1 MFSSTLRH
9 HSPSIARISFIS
21 IRSLTSY
28 TPTRTIVRNSLKN
41 PPAASSQHRFFS
53 VSPFLKND
61 TEAEQEFVEES
72 AADPDPPAGEY
83 IHHTGDPGVTHH
95 YGKDEPITR
104 FQQLADR
111 GLVDPVI
118 IDKIVKGKGYEEMTK
133 VQRKTI
139 LETLGGDDVFGQ
151 AKTGTGKTFAFLLP
165 VIQRI
170 RSTTIPLKPR
180 RRIDFRTRNG
190 ETNADVRAIIISPT
204 RELAQQIKVDA
215 QFLTQNTEIVTQLAV
230 GGSGKRES
238 LASIRS
244 VGCHILVA
252 TPGRLHDL
260 LSDPQAGISTKNLET
275 LVLDEADHLLDQG
288 FAEAI
293 DDIIKLLPNR
303 DAPVGNTGKF
313 RQTLLFSATI
323 PDKVQKMARKT
334 MRHGHKFLQ
343 MVEKGE
349 AATHEKVPQHIVRC
363 KGLEN
368 QLPALVELL
377 KREIETVD
385 NSVGTEKPLQPF
397 KAIIFFT
404 AVRPVMLFSTAL
416 QNLNLGDKEEG
427 RSINPFYPA
436 KIFEMHSRL
445 TQYQRTRTA
454 ENFRRARSGILL
466 SSDITARGMDF
477 PGVTHVI
484 QMGAP
489 KNEET
494 YIHRIGR
501 TARGDRSGVGYLFL
515 SGMEYPDAMSE
526 LRKLPLKLNNS
537 LVTAG
542 IDLGVEQE
550 LPKHAAEILMSVT
563 EANQKIDPYAMKD
576 TYMSLIGCY
585 GGIKKPVLAESL
597 NRLAT
602 LGWGLPSPPE
612 VSRVLASKLGI
623 GSHHGFHVSTSTRG
637 EADSEESDRPSR
649 GGGGG
654 RGGRGGFSGRGG
666 RGGFSDRP
674 SYRSSG
680 GEEGGGYE
688 RKPFRP
694 RDDNNGSGYERKPF
708 RPQENGDSE
717 GDGGYERK
725 PFRPRDSNNGASYER
740 KPFHSRDDSSGGYER
755 KPFRP
760 RNDDDDEG
768 GSGNY
773 ERRPYRSRSDDD
785 DGEGGGGGYGRGSF
799 APRGSRGRGR
809 GRGGYGGRSS
819 RGSGGE
825 RGRGG
830 YQRARNS
837 GPGNWE
843 RGNRGRSSGGGRY

>member
-9 HSPSIARISFIS
+9 HSSSIARISFIS

-95 YGKDEPITR
+95 YRKDEPITR

-170 RSTTIPLKPR
+170 ISTTIPLKPR
-180 RRIDFRTRNG
+180 MRIDFRTRNG

-238 LASIRS
+238 LANIRS

-260 LSDPQAGISTKNLET
+260 LSDPLAGISTKNLEI

-343 MVEKGE
+343 M
-349 AATHEKVPQHIVRC
+349 
-363 KGLEN
+363 
-368 QLPALVELL
+368 LL
-377 KREIETVD
+377 KREIEIVD

-404 AVRPVMLFSTAL
+404 AVRPT
-416 QNLNLGDKEEG
+416 
-427 RSINPFYPA
+427 
-436 KIFEMHSRL
+436 FEMHSRL
-445 TQYQRTRTA
+445 SQYQRTRTA
-454 ENFRRARSGILL
+454 ESFRRARSGILL

-563 EANQKIDPYAMKD
+563 EANKKIDPYTMKD

-708 RPQENGDSE
+708 RPQENGDGEGDGGYERKPFRPRDDNNGSGYERKPFRPQENGDGE

-725 PFRPRDSNNGASYER
+725 PFRPRDSNNGSNYER

-785 DGEGGGGGYGRGSF
+785 DGEGGGGGGGYGRGSF

-809 GRGGYGGRSS
+809 GRGGFGGRSS

-825 RGRGG
+825 RGHGG

-837 GPGNWE
+837 GPGMWE
-843 RGNRGRSSGGGRY
+843 RGNRGRSSRGGRY